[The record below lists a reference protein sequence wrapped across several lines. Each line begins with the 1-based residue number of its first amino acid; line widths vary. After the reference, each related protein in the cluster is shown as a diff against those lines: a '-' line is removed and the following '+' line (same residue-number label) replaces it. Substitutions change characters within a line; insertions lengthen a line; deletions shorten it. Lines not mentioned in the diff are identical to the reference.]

1 MSTSESTSSEPKK
14 STSEST
20 KDAKVK
26 RGPGRPP
33 KTERLMSSESLGDE
47 DVFVNDSEKHNND
60 KKSKGGQKNSTTAD
74 QQGMSCLCLS
84 NSLNGRLDQYDFA
97 LFSVRWHFQ

>member
-33 KTERLMSSESLGDE
+33 KTERLMSNESIGDE
-47 DVFVNDSEKHNND
+47 DVFVNDSEKQNND
-60 KKSKGGQKNSTTAD
+60 KKSKGGHKNSTNAD
-74 QQGMSCLCLS
+74 QQGKRCLCL
-84 NSLNGRLDQYDFA
+84 
-97 LFSVRWHFQ
+97 